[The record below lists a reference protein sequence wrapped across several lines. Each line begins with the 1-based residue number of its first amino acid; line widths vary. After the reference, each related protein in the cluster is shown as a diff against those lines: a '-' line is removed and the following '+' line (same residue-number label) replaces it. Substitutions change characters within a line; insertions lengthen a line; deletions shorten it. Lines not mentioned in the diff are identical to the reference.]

1 MRRSLTAAAIL
12 LLLATGRLQG
22 QMPEHAHTGQASH
35 DSGSVPLFTNLGSYH
50 APITAASQEVRA
62 YFDQGIRLL
71 YAFNHAEAIRAF
83 EEAERLDP
91 NCAMCAWGIALAA
104 GPNINAPMD
113 SATAVPA
120 WAAVERALENLSG
133 VTPREVDFIR
143 ALSLRYSPDPSADRA
158 RLDSAYATAMGELA
172 DRYPE
177 DQEAQVLYADA
188 LMNLS
193 PWYYW
198 VDGIA
203 RPATPVILSRLRGVL
218 DVNPD
223 HPGACHLYI
232 HAVEAHLPERAVACA
247 ERLASLMPGAGH
259 IVHMPGHIYIRV
271 GRYADAIEANRH
283 AVHADETYLEGPMVA
298 RQGLYPQGYYPH
310 NYHFM
315 NFAATLAGDGET
327 AIMAARKVMVAVSFD
342 VARQHP
348 FVEAITPV
356 VYTTMV
362 TFGRWDDILKE
373 PLPPSDLRYTTGMAY
388 YARGMAFAA
397 KGRWAEAR
405 AAVDTVASVAA
416 AMSEGDNRTAMTIG
430 AHALRG
436 EIALRRGETKEAV
449 KQFAAGLELENG
461 MLYTEPPVWYYPI
474 RHSYGKA
481 LMAAD
486 RFREAEQ
493 VYREDLREFPENGWS
508 LFGLAESL
516 EEQGRSAEAEKVRAR
531 FEQAWKSA
539 DIELTAS
546 RM

>member
-1 MRRSLTAAAIL
+1 MRRSFTSAVTL
-12 LLLATGRLQG
+12 LLLAIGQLPA
-22 QMPEHAHTGQASH
+22 QMPEHAHTQASH
-35 DSGSVPLFTNLGSYH
+35 DSGSVPLYTNLGSYH
-50 APITAASQEVRA
+50 ASITAASPEVQA
-62 YFDQGIRLL
+62 YFDQGLRLI
-71 YAFNHAEAIRAF
+71 YAFNHGEAIRAF
-83 EEAERLDP
+83 QEAERLDP
-91 NCAMCAWGIALAA
+91 NCAMCAWGIAFAL

-113 SATAVPA
+113 SAAAMQA
-120 WAAVERALENLSG
+120 WEAIERALENIPD
-133 VTPREVDFIR
+133 VTRREADFIR
-143 ALSLRYSPDPSADRA
+143 ALSLRYTSDPPGDRA

-172 DRYPE
+172 DRYPD
-177 DQEAQVLYADA
+177 DQDAQALYADA

-193 PWYYW
+193 PWHYW
-198 VDGIA
+198 ADGIA
-203 RPATPVILSRLRGVL
+203 RPATPIILSRLRGVL
-218 DVNPD
+218 DINPD

-271 GRYADAIEANRH
+271 GRWADAIEANRH
-283 AVHADETYLEGPMVA
+283 AVHADESYLEGPA
-298 RQGLYPQGYYPH
+298 ATRQGLYPQGYYPH

-315 NFAATLAGDGET
+315 NFAATMAGNSET
-327 AIMAARKVMVAVSFD
+327 ALMAARKIMETVSFE
-342 VARQHP
+342 VAQKIP
-348 FVEAITPV
+348 FVEAYTPV

-373 PLPPSDLRYTTGMAY
+373 PLPPSDLRFTTGMAY

-405 AAVDTVASVAA
+405 AAVDTVASIAA
-416 AMSEGDNRTAMTIG
+416 AMPEGDNKTAMTIG

-436 EIALRRGETKEAV
+436 EIALRRGQTKDAV
-449 KQFAAGLELENG
+449 AEFASGLELENG

-481 LMAAD
+481 LMAAG
-486 RFREAEQ
+486 RFADAEQ

-516 EEQGRSAEAEKVRAR
+516 EEQGKSAEAEKVRAR